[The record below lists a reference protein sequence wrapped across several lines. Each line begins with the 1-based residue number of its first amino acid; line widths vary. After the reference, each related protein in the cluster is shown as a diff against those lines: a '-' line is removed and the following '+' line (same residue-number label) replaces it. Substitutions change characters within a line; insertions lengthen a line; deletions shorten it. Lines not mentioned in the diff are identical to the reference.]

1 MATPNLRVKDTVSN
15 EGHLGENLRTQV
27 GNARTHV
34 TRELCTSA
42 VTSSES
48 QTPALA
54 GISQEYLGL
63 L

>member
-1 MATPNLRVKDTVSN
+1 VKDTVSN